1 MLTRPDELSVKFL
14 LRILPATGHYVMQYK
29 KRTGG
34 WSNPT
39 FASTVEELWEL
50 IERYCREGLDTYH
63 ACASY
68 KVARTNPRKMHPAYA
83 ALWPKEK
90 INTLRIYGR
99 TKANVHSVKA
109 FFRDIDIGPSKHY
122 KTQDEAT
129 KAVIEFC
136 DKYKLPLP
144 IFVSSGNGLHIYWA
158 LTEEID
164 PVTWEKYNDGLIH
177 LCKESN
183 LRCERVDITSVLRTP
198 GTVNYK
204 NRKNPL
210 AVEIDP
216 KFLDHPPCTLD
227 RFAAFAEA
235 SARAAPRR
243 TDKEVTKL
251 KQFIDA
257 AAIPSDYPPS
267 YAHKIAEHCPQLQ
280 RMRDTRGVMSE
291 PDWKNCLDLLKYCV
305 DGEALARD
313 WSEGDDRFDAAEALG
328 KMERAPGPT
337 TCKKFHDTNAS
348 ICEQCKHWGTKLNSP
363 ITLGVILPGQLQAE
377 VEHEGKAKTATDDGA
392 ATKGGNETKTAAESG
407 AAAEDEAD
415 AETATEDEDENGHK
429 YKELEDLI
437 KQLQK
442 DVRRTLQF
450 EFTKTGYKQHSYINA
465 RSGLIIL
472 QSKCSY
478 DVFHDR
484 KFMGGELLSD
494 EMVHALRDRM
504 TRLFKVDFGEAA
516 VFAALQLLCET
527 NKYDPVV
534 DELKLYQAQWD
545 HVPRLNRGAIAYLGS
560 PDTPLNSAIF
570 RKSMIALVRRARHP
584 GCKFDYLPILEG
596 LQGNLKS
603 TFLRVLA
610 GSDANFSDQPL
621 LHKDDKAQ
629 QELMAGVWVY
639 EIGELVGLRKTEVE
653 ALKGFLSRT
662 YDRARPAYG
671 RIRLDQPRRG
681 VPFGTTNEIKY
692 LRDLT
697 GNRRIWPL
705 TTGVI
710 DIPTFERDRTQVL
723 GEAAYHEAQGESL
736 MLPQNLWEA
745 AAEAQEARME
755 KHHWEDLL
763 ADVQGEEIV
772 SDGKGG
778 WEERV
783 STQTL
788 IRTFLQL
795 PSGYYNV
802 DTRRIAA
809 IMRKNGWQ
817 DDRMKFKAAPT
828 LGDPSGTRTVTK
840 NGYWRPAKEPPGGQG
855 EDAKTSY
862 SPEDVSSRLDA
873 VSKLFRN

>member
-1 MLTRPDELSVKFL
+1 MLRPIDDITTAFL
-14 LRILPATGHYVMQYK
+14 HYVLPEHGLFVAAIKKKDGQF
-29 KRTGG
+29 KRTI
-34 WSNPT
+34 
-39 FASTVEELWEL
+39 FASSKEELAEILKYWD
-50 IERYCREGLDTYH
+50 RQGLNSYF
-63 ACASY
+63 AIASF
-68 KVARTNPRKMHPAYA
+68 KEARHNDPKA
-83 ALWPKEK
+83 AAAEK
-90 INTLRIYGR
+90 KWGR
-99 TKANVHSVKA
+99 TQRNVLAVKV
-109 FFRDIDIGPSKHY
+109 FPLDFDDVGEGKFY
-122 KTQDEAT
+122 KTANDVYT
-129 KAVIEFC
+129 AVIAFC
-136 DKYKLPLP
+136 LKYKLPTP
-144 IFVSSGNGLHIYWA
+144 IFVSSGRGTHVYWV
-158 LTEEID
+158 LLVEID
-164 PVTWEKYNDGLIH
+164 PTTWKRYAEGLKH
-177 LCKESN
+177 LCQEFG
-183 LRCERVDITSVLRTP
+183 LRIDRSITANSATVLRAPDTH
-198 GTVNYK
+198 
-204 NRKNPL
+204 NRKPEYKQPL
-210 AVEIDP
+210 PVEIDP
-216 KFLDHPPCTLD
+216 KSLDHPFCTLD
-227 RFAAFAEA
+227 QLAAFAEA
-235 SARAAPRR
+235 SARAAPGRATKAGTKR
-243 TDKEVTKL
+243 TSKEVTKL
-251 KQFIDA
+251 TSRDH
-257 AAIPSDYPPS
+257 PPS
-267 YAHKIAEHCPQLQ
+267 YASKIVKHCGQLQ
-280 RMRDTRGVMSE
+280 HMCETGGQIDEPLWYACHGV
-291 PDWKNCLDLLKYCV
+291 LTYCV
-305 DGEALARD
+305 DGEEKGHEWSQGDARY
-313 WSEGDDRFDAAEALG
+313 DDAETQDKLERWRAATTGA
-328 KMERAPGPT
+328 T
-337 TCKKFHDTNAS
+337 TCKRFHELNPS
-348 ICEQCKHWGTKLNSP
+348 ICEQCQYWGTKLNSP
-363 ITLGVILPGQLQAE
+363 ITLGIMLPGQAE
-377 VEHEGKAKTATDDGA
+377 
-392 ATKGGNETKTAAESG
+392 AE
-407 AAAEDEAD
+407 AAAEAEAK
-415 AETATEDEDENGHK
+415 TNHK
-429 YKELEDLI
+429 FKELDELI
-437 KQLQK
+437 KQLPE
-442 DVRRTLQF
+442 DARHTLDF
-450 EFTKTGYKQHSYINA
+450 ELTKTGFKQHSYINA

-472 QSKCSY
+472 QRKCSY

-484 KFMGGELLSD
+484 KFMDGELLSD

-545 HVPRLNRGAIAYLGS
+545 HVFRLDQGAIAYLGS
-560 PDTPLNSAIF
+560 PDTPLNRAIF
-570 RKSMIALVRRARHP
+570 RKSMIALVRRARKP
-584 GCKFDYLPILEG
+584 GCKFDFLPILEG
-596 LQGNLKS
+596 PQGNLKS
-603 TFLRVLA
+603 TFLRILA

-681 VPFGTTNEIKY
+681 VAFGTTNEIKY

-710 DIPTFERDRTQVL
+710 DIPTFECDRPQVL

-763 ADVQGEEIV
+763 ADVQGEETV

-817 DDRMKFKAAPT
+817 DDRMKFKAPPT
-828 LGDPSGTRTVTK
+828 PGDPSGTRTVTK
-840 NGYWRPAKEPPGGQG
+840 NGYRRPANEPPKEAPRTPVQ
-855 EDAKTSY
+855 DICQ
-862 SPEDVSSRLDA
+862 RLEA
-873 VSKLFRN
+873 AFKLPKL